1 MYKVGLVGSEGEVG
15 VGEVEGVE
23 GEGAGLT
30 QGSESS
36 EGVGIE
42 AKLRQ
47 FSKSYH
53 GPPPVSSQTKGKR

>member
-1 MYKVGLVGSEGEVG
+1 MGSKGEGGGGL
-15 VGEVEGVE
+15 
-23 GEGAGLT
+23 EGAGLT